1 MTTITASEVNKL
13 RKATGAGMM
22 DCKKALQESGGDF
35 EKAIDYLRKKGQKVS
50 AKRADREANEGA
62 IIAITNDNQ
71 TTGVIVEL
79 NCETDFVAKNEDFIS
94 FAKSIANVAIA
105 EQPANKEDLLN
116 LSFDGT
122 PISTKLEEYV
132 GKIGEKIGV
141 GTYKIVKAASVIP
154 YIHSGNRIGV
164 LVEMNKESNDAITA
178 AGKDV
183 AMQIAAM
190 NPVAVSKED
199 VTEDVISREMEV
211 GMEQAKAEGKPENML
226 EKIAQGKLNK
236 FFKEN
241 TLLAQPFVKDSK
253 SSVAQMLETT
263 EGGLTVKNFT
273 RIALA

>member
-1 MTTITASEVNKL
+1 MTTISASEVNKL

-22 DCKKALQESGGDF
+22 DCKKALVESNGDF

-62 IIAITNDNQ
+62 IIALTNADQ

-94 FAKSIANVAIA
+94 FANAIA
-105 EQPANKEDLLN
+105 STALENTPASMEELISLEI
-116 LSFDGT
+116 DGT
-122 PISTKLEEYV
+122 PISLKLEEYV
-132 GKIGEKIGV
+132 GKIGEKIGIGNYTLLNATNV
-141 GTYKIVKAASVIP
+141 VS

-164 LVEMNKESNDAITA
+164 LVELNNVATDANTT

-190 NPVAVSKED
+190 NPVAVNKEQVD
-199 VTEDVISREMEV
+199 ADTIAREIEI
-211 GMEQAKAEGKPENML
+211 GKEQAKAEGKPEAML
-226 EKIAQGKLNK
+226 EKIAEGKLNK

-253 SSVAQMLETT
+253 STVGQMLSST
-263 EGGLTVKNFT
+263 ENELTVISFN
-273 RIALA
+273 RVALG

>member
-13 RKATGAGMM
+13 RKLTGAGMM
-22 DCKKALQESGGDF
+22 DCKKALVESNGDF
-35 EKAIDYLRKKGQKVS
+35 DIAIDYLRKKGQKVS

-62 IIAITNDNQ
+62 IIATTSSDQ

-79 NCETDFVAKNEDFIS
+79 NCETDFVAKNEDFVS
-94 FAKSIANVAIA
+94 FAHALASVALENKPATIDELMALSI
-105 EQPANKEDLLN
+105 
-116 LSFDGT
+116 DGT

-132 GKIGEKIGV
+132 GKIGEKIGI
-141 GTYKIVKAASVIP
+141 GTYVILNANNVVS

-164 LVEMNKESNDAITA
+164 LVELNNAASEANTS

-190 NPVAVSKED
+190 NPVAVTKDEVD
-199 VTEDVISREMEV
+199 ETTIAREIEI
-211 GMEQAKAEGKPENML
+211 GKEQARAEGKPEAML
-226 EKIAQGKLNK
+226 EKIAMGKLNK

-241 TLLAQPFVKDSK
+241 TLLAQPFVKDSG
-253 SSVAQMLETT
+253 STVAQMLQTT
-263 EGGLTVKNFT
+263 EDGLTVNSFK

>member
-116 LSFDGT
+116 LSIDGT